1 MEIRLRHRKGRKVE
15 YLDNGKWKTTG
26 KDNKRDAKLWVETR
40 GYESPD
46 IKFSDFAKDIFS
58 DNSDG
63 SYMSIR
69 KNVGNDLANIT
80 WSNYEN
86 LLNLYVMPFF
96 KDYRLKDISPRTVQT
111 WYITLKKKNGKPFA
125 PKTKDSALSVLSI
138 ILDHAIFCGLIQTN
152 SCRSVIRSKPKAVNE
167 KKAFTDEELSRLFP
181 EDIISLISVW
191 ESLENACYFMIMRDT
206 GWRPGE
212 VAAIKPSSLI
222 VPELGGI
229 YIEGSI
235 DPKNIE
241 LKDTIKTSDKGYE
254 YKIGMLNPF
263 TLSIFNRIC
272 ERKDPDNLIFT
283 SYKGKALSSQCAY
296 KRFVKAMMRAG
307 VDTEKHPPYSLRV
320 TFFTRTTMTETD
332 TVAMKLMG
340 HTQWHSCYDKRTPEE
355 LIRKAY
361 SELSNEYRREK
372 LDSDIVRR
380 EG

>member
-40 GYESPD
+40 DWEKPD
-46 IKFSDFAKDIFS
+46 TRFGKFAEGMFTDD
-58 DNSDG
+58 SDG

-69 KNVGNDLANIT
+69 KSVDNDLANVT
-80 WSNYEN
+80 WDNYEN
-86 LLNLYVMPFF
+86 MLKLYIMPFF
-96 KDYRLKDISPRTVQT
+96 KDYRLCDISPRTVQT
-111 WYITLKKKNGKPFA
+111 WYITLKKENGESYA
-125 PKTKDSALSVLSI
+125 PKSKDNALSVLSI

-152 SCRSVIRSKPKAVNE
+152 PCKSVIRSKTKPVNE
-167 KKAFTDEELSRLFP
+167 KKAFTDEELARLFP
-181 EDIISLISVW
+181 DDMLNLIYVW
-191 ESLENACYFMIMRDT
+191 ERLDNACYFMIMRDT

-222 VPELGGI
+222 VPEIGGI

-235 DPKNIE
+235 DPKRIE
-241 LKDTIKTSDKGYE
+241 LKDKIKTSDKGYE
-254 YKIGMLNPF
+254 YKIGMLSPS

-272 ERKDPDNLIFT
+272 EGKDPDKLLFT
-283 SYKGKALSSQCAY
+283 SYKGRALSSQCAY
-296 KRFVKAMMRAG
+296 KRFVKGMIRAG
-307 VDTEKHPPYSLRV
+307 VDTDKHPPYSLRV

-355 LIRKAY
+355 LVRKAY
-361 SELSNEYRREK
+361 SELSDKYRREK
-372 LDSDIVRR
+372 LDSDIVCR